1 MSFIAACFKRLD
13 ETPDNRGANPVDW
26 KQENS
31 NLSEE
36 IDAAEVPISGPTD
49 GILAAA
55 VCQGDESAFE
65 MLFER
70 HRRRVA
76 IIAGRFFQR
85 KEEIEDVT
93 QECFTKAYFGLKEFS
108 DNREGSFAAWLSKIA
123 FNICYDELRRRRRRP
138 EIRTLK
144 LTEEELRTIGA
155 LGSESEK
162 TSIESAA
169 ISRDLANKLL
179 SGLSAEDRVVLVL
192 LEVEG
197 FSVSEIGAV
206 MSWSLAKVK
215 IRVFRARKALRQLLE
230 KYL

>member
-1 MSFIAACFKRLD
+1 MHHDGDPPFFRRPEDSSTKVD
-13 ETPDNRGANPVDW
+13 SETPRV
-26 KQENS
+26 
-31 NLSEE
+31 
-36 IDAAEVPISGPTD
+36 VRPTD
-49 GILAAA
+49 GELAAA
-55 VCQGDESAFE
+55 VCAGDESAFE
-65 MLFER
+65 TLFER

-76 IIAGRFFQR
+76 ILAGRFFQR

-108 DNREGSFAAWLSKIA
+108 HSREDSFAAWLSTIA
-123 FNICYDELRRRRRRP
+123 FNTCYDELRRRRRRP
-138 EIRTLK
+138 EKETPE
-144 LTEEELRTIGA
+144 LTDEEVRTISR
-155 LGSESEK
+155 LGSESEE

-197 FSVSEIGAV
+197 FSVSEIGTV
-206 MSWSLAKVK
+206 MNWSSAKVK
-215 IRVFRARKALRQLLE
+215 IRVFRARKALRRVLG

>member
-1 MSFIAACFKRLD
+1 MHHDGEPPFFRRPEDSSTKID
-13 ETPDNRGANPVDW
+13 SETARPV
-26 KQENS
+26 
-31 NLSEE
+31 
-36 IDAAEVPISGPTD
+36 GPTD
-49 GILAAA
+49 GELAAA
-55 VCQGDESAFE
+55 VCAGDESAFE
-65 MLFER
+65 TLFER

-76 IIAGRFFQR
+76 ILAGRFFQR

-108 DNREGSFAAWLSKIA
+108 DTREGSFAAWLSTIA
-123 FNICYDELRRRRRRP
+123 FNTCYDELRRRRRRP
-138 EIRTLK
+138 EKGTPE
-144 LTEEELRTIGA
+144 LTEAEVRTISR
-155 LGSESEK
+155 LGTDSEE

-197 FSVSEIGAV
+197 FSVTEIGTV
-206 MSWSLAKVK
+206 MNWSSAKVK
-215 IRVFRARKALRQLLE
+215 IRVFRARKALRRVLE